1 MRQVLRKNQVL
12 AATGWS
18 NSSLYAK
25 MAAGKFPKPVKLDP
39 DGRAVVWFQDQI
51 EEFQQRAVE
60 RSTGGTAS

>member
-1 MRQVLRKNQVL
+1 
-12 AATGWS
+12 
-18 NSSLYAK
+18 